1 MPTNPAKIEQQHA
14 RLLEGLAASIRER
27 GLAGTHVGDI
37 VRHAHASRRTFYK
50 HFSDK
55 DSCFVELAQLTADSV
70 IGAVATAIDLE
81 APRAV
86 QIDQA
91 IDAYLDLLTR
101 EPQMT
106 LTFSSPSLGER
117 IVRAQRD
124 GLERFA
130 EFVVAAM
137 NADAARGVAHTP
149 VSIERAYM
157 LVSGL
162 RETVVR
168 AVERGENPARAATE
182 GKAVIKA
189 ALEVRTA
196 PTRHRPPAAEQT
208 TH

>member
-1 MPTNPAKIEQQHA
+1 MPANPAKIEQQHT
-14 RLLEGLAASIRER
+14 RLLEGLAASIREK
-27 GLAGTHVGDI
+27 GLAQTQVGDI

-50 HFSDK
+50 HFPDK
-55 DSCFVELAQLTADSV
+55 DSCFVELAQLTAAIV
-70 IGAVATAIDLE
+70 ISTVAAAIDLD
-81 APRAV
+81 APQAV

-91 IDAYLDLLTR
+91 IDAYLHLLTR

-117 IVRAQRD
+117 VVRAQRD

-130 EFVVAAM
+130 EFVVSVI
-137 NADAARGVAHTP
+137 NADAARGAAHTP

-168 AVERGENPARAATE
+168 AVERGEDPAHAAAE

-189 ALEVRTA
+189 ALQAHTTPA
-196 PTRHRPPAAEQT
+196 HRRPRAARQT